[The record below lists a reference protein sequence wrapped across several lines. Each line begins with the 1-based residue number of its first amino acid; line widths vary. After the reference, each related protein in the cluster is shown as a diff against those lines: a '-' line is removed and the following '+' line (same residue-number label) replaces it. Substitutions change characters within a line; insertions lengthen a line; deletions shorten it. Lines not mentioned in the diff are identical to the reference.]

1 VTPLARAQSGLE
13 QTIRSHAA
21 KQPKETW
28 LKWKDSG
35 VTYAEV
41 LANTQRA
48 ANGLVALGVK
58 PGERVAIMMGN
69 RPEFLW
75 VHFGINMIGA
85 HSVPINTSQRGATLQ
100 HILANSDS
108 VAVVFEHGLRDAV
121 MSVKDKVPTLRAT
134 VVADGPAGSGVDT
147 TLAKLLD
154 HPDHEPDVDVK
165 EPSAAVGMMYTSGTT
180 GPPKG
185 VVATGYDMGPL
196 QTIFQA
202 VGVKPGET
210 MYTALPLFHG
220 NALLISAI
228 GSMSLGAKLALAEK
242 FSASRFWD
250 DCRKYEAVEF
260 NTLGGMLSILM
271 KQPPKPNDRDNPV
284 RVVLSAACPG
294 NIWKEF
300 ESRFDCRLV
309 EFYGMVDSPGFLLN
323 AVGKVGSM
331 GKPIGGVE
339 FRVVDDNE
347 KPLPAGKMGELV
359 FRHPKGPLT
368 LYYKLPDATQEAY
381 RGGWFHSG
389 DLAEYDAEGFYYFRG
404 RKKASM
410 RRRGENIS
418 AWEIESVLNE
428 HPAVL
433 ETAAYAVPSELGEDE
448 VMVAVVPRPGEKLT
462 PEALLDFCQGR
473 MAHYAVPRYVDL
485 VDEIP
490 KTGTQRV
497 QYGVLRERGI
507 TPTAWDR
514 EKAGYQ
520 VKR

>member
-1 VTPLARAQSGLE
+1 MARAQSGLE
-13 QTIRSHAA
+13 QAIRHHVAA
-21 KQPKETW
+21 HPGDVW
-28 LKWKDSG
+28 LKWKDG
-35 VTYAEV
+35 GYTYGEV
-41 LANTQRA
+41 LSHTQRA

-75 VHFGINMIGA
+75 VHFAINFIGA

-108 VAVVFEHGLRDAV
+108 VAVVFENGLRDAV
-121 MSVKDKVPTLRAT
+121 MSVKDKVPTLRTT
-134 VVADGPAGSGVDT
+134 VVADGPAGSGVDL
-147 TLAKLLD
+147 TLDKLFD
-154 HPDHEPDVDVK
+154 HPDREPQIEVAT
-165 EPSAAVGMMYTSGTT
+165 PSAAVGMMYTSGTT

-185 VVATGYDMGPL
+185 VVATGYDMAPL
-196 QTIFQA
+196 QTVFGAI
-202 VGVKPGET
+202 GVKPGET

-228 GSMSLGAKLALAEK
+228 GSISLGAKLALAEK

-250 DCRKYEAVEF
+250 DCRKYDAVEF
-260 NTLGGMLSILM
+260 NTLGGMISILM

-294 NIWKEF
+294 NVWREF
-300 ESRFDCRLV
+300 EQRFDVRLV

-323 AVGKVGSM
+323 DVGRVGSM
-331 GKPIGGVE
+331 GKPIGGVD
-339 FRVVDDNE
+339 FRVVDDDE
-347 KPLPAGKMGELV
+347 KPLPAGKVGELV
-359 FRHPKGPLT
+359 FRHPMGPLT
-368 LYYKLPDATQEAY
+368 LYYKLPEATAEAY
-381 RGGWFHSG
+381 RSGWFHSG
-389 DLAEYDAEGFYYFRG
+389 DLAEYDKEGFYYFRG

-428 HPAVL
+428 HPSVL
-433 ETAAYAVPSELGEDE
+433 ESAAYAVPSELGEDE
-448 VMVAVVPRPGEKLT
+448 VMVAVVTRPGEKLAPT
-462 PEALLDFCQGR
+462 DLLDFCHGR
-473 MAHYAVPRYVDL
+473 MAHYAVPRYVDF
-485 VDEIP
+485 VDDIP

-507 TPTAWDR
+507 TATAWDR

>member
-1 VTPLARAQSGLE
+1 MARVQSAVE
-13 QTIRSHAA
+13 QLIRKHASE
-21 KQPKETW
+21 QPKETW
-28 LKWKDSG
+28 LKWKDGGFSY
-35 VTYAEV
+35 TEV
-41 LANTQRA
+41 LSNSLRA
-48 ANGLVALGVK
+48 ANGLAALGVK
-58 PGERVAIMMGN
+58 AGERVAIMMGN

-75 VHFGINMIGA
+75 VHFGINFIGA

-108 VAVVFEHGLRDAV
+108 VAVVFENGLRDAV
-121 MSVKDKVPTLRAT
+121 MSVKGDVPTLRRT
-134 VVADGPAGSGVDT
+134 VVADGPGGSGVDG
-147 TLAKLLD
+147 TLEKLLD
-154 HPDHEPDVDVK
+154 HPDRDPDVEVS
-165 EPSAAVGMMYTSGTT
+165 EPAAAVGMMYTSGTT

-196 QTIFQA
+196 QAIFQA

-228 GSMSLGAKLALAEK
+228 GSIMIGAKLALAEK

-250 DCRKYEAVEF
+250 DCRKYDATEF

-271 KQPPKPNDRDNPV
+271 KQPAKPNDRDNPV

-300 ESRFDCRLV
+300 EERFDTRLV

-323 AVGKVGSM
+323 SVGKVGSM

-339 FRVVDDNE
+339 FQVIDDDE
-347 KPLPAGKMGELV
+347 KPLPAGKVGELV
-359 FRHPKGPLT
+359 FKHPRGPLT
-368 LYYKLPDATQEAY
+368 LYYKLPDATEGAY

-389 DLAEYDAEGFYYFRG
+389 DLAEYDADGFYYFRG

-428 HPAVL
+428 HPKVL
-433 ETAAYAVPSELGEDE
+433 ESAAYAVPSELGEDE
-448 VMVAVVPRPGEKLT
+448 VMVAIITRPGESVT
-462 PEALLDFCQGR
+462 PEDLLRFCEGR
-473 MAHYAVPRYVDL
+473 MAHYAIPRYVDL
-485 VDEIP
+485 VEEIP

-507 TPTAWDR
+507 TKTAWDR
-514 EKAGYQ
+514 EKAGYE
-520 VKR
+520 VARK

>member
-1 VTPLARAQSGLE
+1 MARAQSGLE
-13 QTIRSHAA
+13 QAIRHHVATH
-21 KQPKETW
+21 PGEVW
-28 LKWKDSG
+28 LKWKDG
-35 VTYAEV
+35 GYTYDEV
-41 LANTQRA
+41 LSHTQRA

-75 VHFGINMIGA
+75 VHFAINFIGA

-108 VAVVFEHGLRDAV
+108 VAVVFENVLRDAV
-121 MSVKDKVPTLRAT
+121 MSVKDKVPTLRAS
-134 VVADGPAGSGVDT
+134 VVADGPAGGGVDL
-147 TLAKLLD
+147 TLEKLLD
-154 HPDHEPDVDVK
+154 HPDREPQIEVAT
-165 EPSAAVGMMYTSGTT
+165 PSAAVGMMYTSGTT

-185 VVATGYDMGPL
+185 VVATGYDMAPL
-196 QTIFQA
+196 QTVFTAI
-202 VGVKPGET
+202 GVKPGET

-220 NALLISAI
+220 NALLLSAI

-250 DCRKYEAVEF
+250 DCRKYDAVEF
-260 NTLGGMLSILM
+260 NTLGGMISILM

-294 NIWKEF
+294 NVWREF
-300 ESRFDCRLV
+300 EQRFDVRLV

-323 AVGKVGSM
+323 DVGKVGAM
-331 GKPIGGVE
+331 GKPIGGVD
-339 FRVVDDNE
+339 FQVVDDDE
-347 KPLPAGKMGELV
+347 KPLPAGKVGELV
-359 FRHPKGPLT
+359 FRHPMGPLT
-368 LYYKLPDATQEAY
+368 LYYKLPEATSEAY

-389 DLAEYDAEGFYYFRG
+389 DLAEFDQEGFYYFRG

-418 AWEIESVLNE
+418 AWEIESVLND

-433 ETAAYAVPSELGEDE
+433 ESAAYAVPSELGEDD
-448 VMVAVVPRPGEKLT
+448 VMVAVVARPGEKLAPT
-462 PEALLDFCQGR
+462 DLLDFCQGR
-473 MAHYAVPRYVDL
+473 MAHYAVPRYVDF

-507 TPTAWDR
+507 TASAWDR

>member
-1 VTPLARAQSGLE
+1 LARAQSGLE
-13 QTIRSHAA
+13 QAIRHHAA
-21 KQPKETW
+21 AHPKDVW
-28 LKWKDSG
+28 LKWKDGGYSYG
-35 VTYAEV
+35 DV
-41 LANTQRA
+41 LSHTQRA

-75 VHFGINMIGA
+75 VHFAINFIGA

-108 VAVVFEHGLRDAV
+108 VAVVFENVLRDAV
-121 MSVKDKVPTLRAT
+121 MSVKDKVPTLRST
-134 VVADGPAGSGVDT
+134 VVADGPAGGGVDL
-147 TLAKLLD
+147 TLEKLFD
-154 HPDHEPDVDVK
+154 EPDQEPQIEVAT
-165 EPSAAVGMMYTSGTT
+165 PSAAVGMMYTSGTT

-185 VVATGYDMGPL
+185 VVATGYDMAPL
-196 QTIFQA
+196 QTVFAAI
-202 VGVKPGET
+202 GVKPGET

-220 NALLISAI
+220 NALLLSAI

-260 NTLGGMLSILM
+260 NTLGGMISILM
-271 KQPPKPNDRDNPV
+271 KQPAKPNDRENPV
-284 RVVLSAACPG
+284 RVVLSAACPA
-294 NIWKEF
+294 NVWRQF
-300 ESRFDCRLV
+300 EQRFDVRLV

-323 AVGKVGSM
+323 DVGKVGAM
-331 GKPIGGVE
+331 GKPIGGVD
-339 FRVVDDNE
+339 FRVVDDDE
-347 KPLPAGKMGELV
+347 KPLPAGKVGELV
-359 FRHPKGPLT
+359 FRHPMGPLT
-368 LYYKLPDATQEAY
+368 LYYKLPEATSEAY

-389 DLAEYDAEGFYYFRG
+389 DLAEYDDEGFYYFRG

-418 AWEIESVLNE
+418 AWEIESVMND

-433 ETAAYAVPSELGEDE
+433 ESAAYAVPSELGEDE
-448 VMVAVVPRPGEKLT
+448 VMIAVVARPGQKLAPT
-462 PEALLDFCQGR
+462 DLLDFCHGR
-473 MAHYAVPRYVDL
+473 MAHYAIPRYVDF

-507 TPTAWDR
+507 TATAWDR
-514 EKAGYQ
+514 EKAGYE

>member
-1 VTPLARAQSGLE
+1 MPRAQSAVE
-13 QTIRSHAA
+13 QIIRHHAA
-21 KQPKETW
+21 RQPEETW
-28 LKWKDSG
+28 LKWKDGGYS
-35 VTYAEV
+35 YAEV
-41 LANTQRA
+41 LSNTQRA
-48 ANGLVALGVK
+48 ANGLLALGVK

-75 VHFGINMIGA
+75 VHFAINFIGA

-108 VAVVFEHGLRDAV
+108 VAVVFENALRDAV
-121 MSVKDKVPTLRAT
+121 LSVKDSVPALRST
-134 VVADGPAGSGVDT
+134 VVADGAAGKGVDWT
-147 TLAKLLD
+147 IEKLFD
-154 HPDHEPDVDVK
+154 HPDREPEVEVA

-185 VVATGYDMGPL
+185 VVATGYDMTPM
-196 QTIFQA
+196 QTVFR
-202 VGVKPGET
+202 VSGVQPGET

-228 GSMSLGAKLALAEK
+228 GSLTIGAKLALAEK

-250 DCRKYEAVEF
+250 DCRKYDAVEF
-260 NTLGGMLSILM
+260 NTLGGMVSILM

-284 RVVLSAACPG
+284 RVVISAACPA
-294 NIWKEF
+294 NVWREF
-300 ESRFDCRLV
+300 EQRFDVRLV
-309 EFYGMVDSPGFLLN
+309 EFYGMVDSPGFLMN
-323 AVGKVGSM
+323 DVGKVGAM

-339 FRVVDDNE
+339 FRVVDDHDR
-347 KPLPAGKMGELV
+347 PLPPGKVGELL
-359 FRHPKGPLT
+359 FRHPRGPLT
-368 LYYKLPDATQEAY
+368 LYYKLPDATSEAY

-418 AWEIESVLNE
+418 AWEVESVLNE

-433 ETAAYAVPSELGEDE
+433 ESAAYAVPSELGEDE
-448 VMVAVVPRPGEKLT
+448 VMVAVIVRPGVRLT
-462 PEALLDFCQGR
+462 PAELLDFCQGR
-473 MAHYAVPRYVDL
+473 MAHYAVPRYVDF
-485 VDEIP
+485 VEDIP

-514 EKAGYQ
+514 ERAGYQ
-520 VKR
+520 VSKK

>member
-1 VTPLARAQSGLE
+1 MARAQSGLE
-13 QTIRSHAA
+13 QTIRQHAA
-21 KQPKETW
+21 KQPKEVW
-28 LKWKDSG
+28 LKWKDG
-35 VTYAEV
+35 GFTYAEV
-41 LANTQRA
+41 LSHSQRA
-48 ANGLVALGVK
+48 ANGLLALGIK

-75 VHFGINMIGA
+75 VHYGINFIGA

-108 VAVVFEHGLRDAV
+108 VAVVFENALRDAV

-134 VVADGPAGSGVDT
+134 VVADGPAGNGVDT
-147 TLAKLLD
+147 TLEKLLD
-154 HPDHEPDVDVK
+154 HPDREPQVEVK

-196 QTIFQA
+196 QVIFQA

-250 DCRKYEAVEF
+250 DCRKYDAVEF
-260 NTLGGMLSILM
+260 NTLGGMLSIIM
-271 KQPPKPNDRDNPV
+271 KQAPKPNDRDNPV
-284 RVVLSAACPG
+284 RVVLSAACPA
-294 NIWKEF
+294 NIWREF
-300 ESRFDCRLV
+300 EQRFDCRLV

-339 FRVVDDNE
+339 FQVVDDNE
-347 KPLPAGKMGELV
+347 QPLSAGKVGELV

-389 DLAEYDAEGFYYFRG
+389 DLAEYDDEGFYYFRG

-448 VMVAVVPRPGEKLT
+448 VMVAVVVRPGETLA
-462 PEALLDFCQGR
+462 PEALLDFCHGR
-473 MAHYAVPRYVDL
+473 MAHYAVPRYVDF

-507 TPTAWDR
+507 TKTAWDR

-520 VKR
+520 LKK

>member
-1 VTPLARAQSGLE
+1 VSALARAQSGLE
-13 QTIRSHAA
+13 QTIRQHAA
-21 KQPKETW
+21 KQPTATW
-28 LKWKDSG
+28 LKWKDG
-35 VTYAEV
+35 GFTYTEV
-41 LANTQRA
+41 LSNTQRA
-48 ANGLVALGVK
+48 ANGLLALGVK

-75 VHFGINMIGA
+75 VHFAINFIGA

-108 VAVVFEHGLRDAV
+108 VAVVCDDALRDAV
-121 MSVKDKVPTLRAT
+121 MSVKDKVPTLRST
-134 VVADGPAGSGVDT
+134 VVADGRAGSGVDT
-147 TLAKLLD
+147 TLDKLLD
-154 HPDHEPDVDVK
+154 HPDREPNVEVTT
-165 EPSAAVGMMYTSGTT
+165 PSAAVGMMYTSGTT

-185 VVATGYDMGPL
+185 VVSTGYDMSPL
-196 QTIFQA
+196 ATIFGS
-202 VGVKPGET
+202 VGVRPGET

-228 GSMSLGAKLALAEK
+228 GSLSLGAKLALAEK

-250 DCRKYEAVEF
+250 DCRKYDAVQF

-294 NIWKEF
+294 NIWREF
-300 ESRFDCRLV
+300 ETRFGVRLV

-323 AVGKVGSM
+323 DVGKVGSM

-339 FRVVDDNE
+339 FQVVDDDE
-347 KPLPAGKMGELV
+347 KPLPPGKVGELV
-359 FRHPKGPLT
+359 FRHPKGQLT
-368 LYYKLPDATQEAY
+368 LYYKLPDATSDAY

-389 DLAEYDAEGFYYFRG
+389 DLAEYDADGFFYFRG

-433 ETAAYAVPSELGEDE
+433 ESAAYAVPSELGEDE
-448 VMVAVVPRPGEKLT
+448 VMVALVLRPGEKLS
-462 PEALLDFCQGR
+462 PAELLDFCQGR

-514 EKAGYQ
+514 EKHGYQ
-520 VKR
+520 IKK

>member
-1 VTPLARAQSGLE
+1 LARAQSAVE
-13 QTIRSHAA
+13 QIIRQHAA
-21 KQPKETW
+21 KTPKDVW
-28 LKWKDSG
+28 LKWKDGG
-35 VTYAEV
+35 VAWADV
-41 LANTQRA
+41 LSYTQRA

-75 VHFGINMIGA
+75 VHFAINFIGA

-108 VAVVFEHGLRDAV
+108 VAVVFENSLRDAV
-121 MSVKDKVPTLRAT
+121 MSVKDKVPTLRST
-134 VVADGPAGSGVDT
+134 VVADGASGKGVDWT
-147 TLAKLLD
+147 IEKLFD
-154 HPDHEPDVDVK
+154 HADREPQVEVK

-185 VVATGYDMGPL
+185 VVATGYDMSPM
-196 QTIFQA
+196 QTVFQA
-202 VGVKPGET
+202 IGVKPGET

-220 NALLISAI
+220 NALLVSAI
-228 GSMSLGAKLALAEK
+228 GSMSIGAKLALAEK

-250 DCRKYEAVEF
+250 DCRKYDAVEF
-260 NTLGGMLSILM
+260 NTLGGMISILM

-284 RVVLSAACPG
+284 RVVLSAACPANVWRG
-294 NIWKEF
+294 F
-300 ESRFDCRLV
+300 EQRFDARLV

-323 AVGKVGSM
+323 DVGKVGAM

-339 FRVVDDNE
+339 FQVVDDHDQ
-347 KPLPAGKMGELV
+347 PLPDGKVGELV
-359 FRHPKGPLT
+359 FRHPRGALT
-368 LYYKLPDATQEAY
+368 LYYKLPEATSEAY

-389 DLAEYDAEGFYYFRG
+389 DLAERDAEGFYYFRG

-433 ETAAYAVPSELGEDE
+433 ESAAYAVPSELGEDE
-448 VMVAVVPRPGEKLT
+448 VMVAVVVRPGAKLT
-462 PEALLDFCQGR
+462 PEQLLDFCQGR
-473 MAHYAVPRYVDL
+473 MAHYAVPRYVDF
-485 VDEIP
+485 VEEIP

-507 TPTAWDR
+507 AASAWDR
-514 EKAGYQ
+514 EKSGYQ
-520 VKR
+520 VSRK

>member
-1 VTPLARAQSGLE
+1 LARAQSGLE
-13 QTIRSHAA
+13 QTIRQHAA
-21 KQPKETW
+21 KQPKEVW
-28 LKWKDSG
+28 LKWKDG
-35 VTYAEV
+35 GFTYAEV
-41 LANTQRA
+41 LSHSQRA
-48 ANGLVALGVK
+48 ANGLLALGIK

-75 VHFGINMIGA
+75 VHYGINFIGA

-108 VAVVFEHGLRDAV
+108 VAVVFENALRDAV

-147 TLAKLLD
+147 TLEKLLD
-154 HPDHEPDVDVK
+154 HPDREPQVEVK

-196 QTIFQA
+196 QVIFQA

-250 DCRKYEAVEF
+250 DCRKYDAVEF
-260 NTLGGMLSILM
+260 NTLGGMLSIIM
-271 KQPPKPNDRDNPV
+271 KQAPKPNDRDNPV
-284 RVVLSAACPG
+284 RVVLSAACPA
-294 NIWKEF
+294 NIWREF
-300 ESRFDCRLV
+300 EQRFDCRLV

-339 FRVVDDNE
+339 FQVIDDDAR
-347 KPLPAGKMGELV
+347 PLPAGKVGELV

-368 LYYKLPDATQEAY
+368 LYYKLPDATEEAY

-389 DLAEYDAEGFYYFRG
+389 DLAEYDDEGFFYFRG

-448 VMVAVVPRPGEKLT
+448 VMVAVVPRPGETLA
-462 PEALLDFCQGR
+462 PEALLDFCHGR
-473 MAHYAVPRYVDL
+473 MAHYAVPRYVDF
-485 VDEIP
+485 VEEIP

-507 TPTAWDR
+507 TKTAWDR

-520 VKR
+520 LKK

>member
-1 VTPLARAQSGLE
+1 MARAQSAVE
-13 QTIRSHAA
+13 QLIRQHAA
-21 KQPKETW
+21 RSPKDVW
-28 LKWKDSG
+28 LKWKDG
-35 VTYAEV
+35 GYTWTDV
-41 LANTQRA
+41 LSHTQRA

-75 VHFGINMIGA
+75 VHFAINFIGA
-85 HSVPINTSQRGATLQ
+85 HSVPVNTSQRGATLQ

-108 VAVVFEHGLRDAV
+108 VAVVFENSLRGAV
-121 MSVKDKVPTLRAT
+121 LSVKDNLPTLRST
-134 VVADGPAGSGVDT
+134 VVADGPAGKGIDLT
-147 TLAKLLD
+147 IEKLFD
-154 HPDHEPDVDVK
+154 HPDREPEVEVTV
-165 EPSAAVGMMYTSGTT
+165 PSTAVGLMYTSGTT

-185 VVATGYDMGPL
+185 VVATGYDMTPM
-196 QTIFQA
+196 QAIFQA
-202 VGVKPGET
+202 IGVKPGET

-220 NALLISAI
+220 NALLLSAVGSISI
-228 GSMSLGAKLALAEK
+228 GAKLALAEK

-250 DCRKYEAVEF
+250 DCRKYDAVEF
-260 NTLGGMLSILM
+260 NTLGGMISILM

-284 RVVLSAACPG
+284 RVVLSAACPA
-294 NIWKEF
+294 NVWREF
-300 ESRFDCRLV
+300 EQRYDVRLV

-323 AVGKVGSM
+323 DVSKVGSM

-339 FRVVDDNE
+339 FRVVDDHDQ
-347 KPLPAGKMGELV
+347 PLPAGEVGELV
-359 FRHPKGPLT
+359 FRHPRGRLT
-368 LYYKLPDATQEAY
+368 LYYKLPDATSEAY
-381 RGGWFHSG
+381 RGGWFRSG

-418 AWEIESVLNE
+418 AWEIESVLNQ

-433 ETAAYAVPSELGEDE
+433 ESAAYAVPSELGEDE
-448 VMVAVVPRPGEKLT
+448 VMVALIVRPGEKLS
-462 PEALLDFCQGR
+462 PEQLLDFCQGR
-473 MAHYAVPRYVDL
+473 MAHYAVPRYVDF
-485 VDEIP
+485 VADIP

-497 QYGVLRERGI
+497 QYGVLSERGI

-520 VKR
+520 VARK

>member
-1 VTPLARAQSGLE
+1 MPRAQSGVE
-13 QTIRSHAA
+13 QAIRGHAA
-21 KQPKETW
+21 KQPKEIW
-28 LKWKDSG
+28 LKWKDG
-35 VTYAEV
+35 GYTYADV
-41 LANTQRA
+41 LASSQRA
-48 ANGLVALGVK
+48 ANGLLTLGVK

-75 VHFGINMIGA
+75 VHFGINFIGA

-108 VAVVFEHGLRDAV
+108 VAVVFENALRDAV
-121 MSVKDKVPTLRAT
+121 MSVKDQVPTLRTT
-134 VVADGPAGSGVDT
+134 VVADGPAGKGVDT
-147 TLAKLLD
+147 TLEKLLD
-154 HPDHEPDVDVK
+154 HPDREPEVEVK

-196 QTIFQA
+196 ATIFGA

-228 GSMSLGAKLALAEK
+228 GSISTGAKLALAEK

-250 DCRKYEAVEF
+250 DCRKYDAVEF

-271 KQPPKPNDRDNPV
+271 KQPAKPNDRDNPV

-300 ESRFDCRLV
+300 EERYDTRLV

-323 AVGKVGSM
+323 DVGKVGSM
-331 GKPIGGVE
+331 GKPIGGVD
-339 FRVVDDNE
+339 FQVIDDDG
-347 KPLPAGKMGELV
+347 KPLPDGKVGELV

-368 LYYKLPDATQEAY
+368 LYYKLPDATSEAY
-381 RGGWFHSG
+381 RDGWFHSG
-389 DLAEYDAEGFYYFRG
+389 DLAERDADGFYYFRG

-428 HPAVL
+428 HPKVL
-433 ETAAYAVPSELGEDE
+433 ESAAYAVPSELGEDD
-448 VMVAVVPRPGEKLT
+448 VMVAVITRPGEKLS
-462 PEALLDFCQGR
+462 PEELLDFCQGR
-473 MAHYAVPRYVDL
+473 MAHYAVPRYVDF
-485 VDEIP
+485 VEEIP

-497 QYGVLRERGI
+497 QYGILRERGI
-507 TPTAWDR
+507 TSTAWDR

-520 VKR
+520 VQK